1 MDIAPDLASV
11 ALAALLLA
19 AAALLVS
26 NNYIGKRWYYY
37 SSLSKNTV
45 YESHLENIDNIGCIV
60 FFVTLI
66 SGLTFLIT
74 AVFILNIFKLIA
86 VGTLISERPY
96 RDLEAYPVDS
106 GYSFTHFSAVALAC
120 DRQGTPA
127 VRSTIPSW
135 QQKSP
140 AVSGLENGGET
151 SCDRH
156 LSQRDKPCDLQIG
169 FWIYDKCRGLY
180 VIGRLGRFF
189 CPKFH
194 R

>member
-19 AAALLVS
+19 AAALFVS

-74 AVFILNIFKLIA
+74 AVFILNIFKSIA

-96 RDLEAYPVDS
+96 R
-106 GYSFTHFSAVALAC
+106 
-120 DRQGTPA
+120 
-127 VRSTIPSW
+127 
-135 QQKSP
+135 
-140 AVSGLENGGET
+140 
-151 SCDRH
+151 
-156 LSQRDKPCDLQIG
+156 DLQIG